1 MIASSGIAK
10 SVAFTA
16 AIVLHAALL
25 WEYAPKTTGT
35 ATEGASSRA
44 LETRLGD
51 SFEDMSTGVLSPVET
66 ETTALSSELPSTAQ
80 QVVPTTAMSAPA
92 VKALPAEAIAAQPIE
107 DTAVVKSP
115 RPAQRPTALEKKPK
129 PTPKASKKTK
139 PKTGTAK
146 ESRKGAQS
154 GKAKAAQAPKST
166 GAARTQTTG
175 NAAAQNYPGAVMR
188 KISRVPKP
196 RVASKGS
203 ATVRFTISV
212 EGGLAAATIAK
223 SSGSGELDRAALKVI
238 GRAAPFPKPPAGA
251 QRSFTLKISGK

>member
-10 SVAFTA
+10 SIAFTA

-25 WEYAPKTTGT
+25 WEYAPKTTEI
-35 ATEGASSRA
+35 ATEGARGA

-51 SFEDMSTGVLSPVET
+51 SFEDMSKGVLSPVET
-66 ETTALSSELPSTAQ
+66 ETTALSPELPSTAQ
-80 QVVPTTAMSAPA
+80 QVFPTTAMSAPA

-115 RPAQRPTALEKKPK
+115 RPAQRPKALETEPK

-139 PKTGTAK
+139 PKTGASK

-166 GAARTQTTG
+166 GASPTQTTG
-175 NAAAQNYPGAVMR
+175 NAAAQNYPGKVMR

-203 ATVRFTISV
+203 ATVRFTISF

-223 SSGSGELDRAALKVI
+223 SSGSSELDRAALKVVAS
-238 GRAAPFPKPPAGA
+238 AAHFPKPPAGA